1 MRITARIDDSYE
13 HKLHAIQQVT
23 HLNTTDIIK
32 QALDLLYDKTEKTK
46 LTGREKN
53 QKLLQ
58 MLAGTAEGP
67 EGLSENY
74 KAYLYQGLKE
84 KHGID

>member
-13 HKLHAIQQVT
+13 RKIKAIQEAT

-32 QALDLLYDKTEKTK
+32 QAIDLLYEKTEISAK
-46 LTGREKN
+46 EKN

-58 MLAGTAEGP
+58 MLSGIGEGP
-67 EGLSENY
+67 DDLSENY
-74 KAYLYQGLKE
+74 KQYLHQGWKE
-84 KHGID
+84 KYDLD

>member
-13 HKLHAIQQVT
+13 QKLQAIQQTT

-32 QALDLLYDKTEKTK
+32 QALDLLYEKTEKTK
-46 LTGREKN
+46 LTGKEKN

-58 MLAGTAEGP
+58 MLAGTAKGP
-67 EGLSENY
+67 EDLSENY
-74 KAYLYQGLKE
+74 KEYLYKGLKE